1 MVAVSRI
8 ALILAAFVLGN
19 FFAIGILSAGKI
31 FVDPSNFGFYS
42 KWEFVGSGL
51 AGFGLHLLI
60 SAFGSMMFVFI
71 PTLLVLIFTEML
83 GIQSK
88 WFYILTAGIG
98 AVLLDFTCTR
108 LPIIGGMRSFC
119 VEESFSELLIATI
132 AGIAAGYV
140 FWRVAGRRAGIWRA
154 DMPSNTPLAA

>member
-19 FFAIGILSAGKI
+19 FFAVGILSAGKI
-31 FVDPSNFGFYS
+31 LVDPSNFGFYS
-42 KWEFVGSGL
+42 KWEFAGGWL
-51 AGFGLHLLI
+51 AGFGLHLLL
-60 SAFGSMMFVFI
+60 SAIGSMIFVLI

-88 WFYILTAGIG
+88 WFYVLTAGIG
-98 AVLLDFTCTR
+98 AGLLDFTCTR

>member
-1 MVAVSRI
+1 MLAVSRI
-8 ALILAAFVLGN
+8 ALILAAFILGN
-19 FFAIGILSAGKI
+19 FVAVGILHVGKI
-31 FVDPSNFGFYS
+31 LVDPSNFGFYS
-42 KWEFVGSGL
+42 KWELVGDGL

-60 SAFGSMMFVFI
+60 STISSMIIAFI

-88 WFYILTAGIG
+88 WFYVLTAGVG

-140 FWRVAGRRAGIWRA
+140 YWRVAGRRTGIWRA
-154 DMPSNTPLAA
+154 DMTSDTQLAG

>member
-1 MVAVSRI
+1 MVAISRI

-19 FFAIGILSAGKI
+19 CLAAGILSAGKI
-31 FVDPSNFGFYS
+31 LVNPGNFGFYS
-42 KWEFVGSGL
+42 KWAVAGSGL

-60 SAFGSMMFVFI
+60 SAIGSMMFVFI
-71 PTLLVLIFTEML
+71 PTLLVLIVTEML

-88 WFYILTAGIG
+88 WFYVLTAGIG
-98 AVLLDFTCTR
+98 AVLLDFTCTK

-132 AGIAAGYV
+132 AGMAAGYV

-154 DMPSNTPLAA
+154 DVPSNTPLAA

>member
-19 FFAIGILSAGKI
+19 FFAVGILSAGKI
-31 FVDPSNFGFYS
+31 LVDPSNFGFYS

-60 SAFGSMMFVFI
+60 SAIGSMIFVFT

-88 WFYILTAGIG
+88 WFYVLTAGIG
-98 AVLLDFTCTR
+98 AVRLDFTCTR
-108 LPIIGGMRSFC
+108 LSIIGMRSFC
-119 VEESFSELLIATI
+119 VEESFSELLIVTL

-154 DMPSNTPLAA
+154 DMPSNTPMAA